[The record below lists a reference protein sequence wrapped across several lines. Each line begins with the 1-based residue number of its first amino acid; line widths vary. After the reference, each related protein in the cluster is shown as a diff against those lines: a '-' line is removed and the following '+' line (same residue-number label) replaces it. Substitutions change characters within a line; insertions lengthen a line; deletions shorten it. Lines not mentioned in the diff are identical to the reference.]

1 MHISITNSKLG
12 DKIPSLNLPA
22 GKTCRGDAPCKK
34 GCYAMKGNWLFKNVV
49 NSLQNNLDE
58 FINDSE
64 KFFNDI
70 IKYLNNDDITYK
82 FFRWFSSGDIVN
94 ENFFNGM
101 IRVAQ
106 KCKQTKFLCFTK
118 KFNIVNDYLNWGGKI
133 PNNLK
138 IVFSGWDKT
147 FTIDNPYNLPTTY
160 VYFKDT
166 TKNADIPEFA
176 IPCTG
181 SCRECKACW
190 NLKKGQSVY
199 FNQH

>member
-22 GKTCRGDAPCKK
+22 GKTCSADAPCNK

-58 FINDSE
+58 FINDRG

-101 IRVAQ
+101 IMVAE

-118 KFNIVNDYLNWGGKI
+118 KFVIVNNFFITRKGPGNGDIYR
-133 PNNLK
+133 PC
-138 IVFSGWDKT
+138 
-147 FTIDNPYNLPTTY
+147 YN
-160 VYFKDT
+160 
-166 TKNADIPEFA
+166 A
-176 IPCTG
+176 
-181 SCRECKACW
+181 
-190 NLKKGQSVY
+190 
-199 FNQH
+199 